1 MIFFYSFIKSV
12 GKVDGFVIVNTPNV
26 YKFICVSIFI
36 ILVYIVYIRE
46 FVKLYLIIFNP
57 KQNITMF
64 FRTFC
69 LLIIAGWFQA
79 QCYVT
84 VPSIYK
90 KVEVALQDYSSR
102 EDHNPVIFSLLN
114 VLIYD
119 KRAKAFITN
128 EAIEKS
134 LEDIKKFNE
143 HDEQIL
149 REIIY
154 GKQILLKENEPSI
167 ELKEDIQSAL
177 DTFFSH
183 PNLDD
188 YNTFDL
194 LSNKKNL

>member
-1 MIFFYSFIKSV
+1 
-12 GKVDGFVIVNTPNV
+12 
-26 YKFICVSIFI
+26 
-36 ILVYIVYIRE
+36 
-46 FVKLYLIIFNP
+46 
-57 KQNITMF
+57 MF

-69 LLIIAGWFQA
+69 LLIIAGWFQV

-84 VPSIYK
+84 VPSIYR

>member
-1 MIFFYSFIKSV
+1 
-12 GKVDGFVIVNTPNV
+12 
-26 YKFICVSIFI
+26 
-36 ILVYIVYIRE
+36 
-46 FVKLYLIIFNP
+46 
-57 KQNITMF
+57 MF
-64 FRTFC
+64 FLTFC
-69 LLIIAGWFQA
+69 LLIIAGWFQV

-84 VPSIYK
+84 VPSIYQK
-90 KVEVALQDYSSR
+90 GEVALKHYSSR
-102 EDHNPVIFSLLN
+102 TDHNPVIFSLLN

-134 LEDIKKFNE
+134 LEDVKKF
-143 HDEQIL
+143 DENDEEIL

-154 GKQILLKENEPSI
+154 GKKGNKPST

-188 YNTFDL
+188 YDTFDL